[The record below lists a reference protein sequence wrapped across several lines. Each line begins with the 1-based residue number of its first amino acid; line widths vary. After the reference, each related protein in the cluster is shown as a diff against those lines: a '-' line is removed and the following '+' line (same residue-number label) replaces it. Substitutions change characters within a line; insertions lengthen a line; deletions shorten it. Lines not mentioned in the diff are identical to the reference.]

1 MWKRTR
7 SAKHLLAVFACW
19 PVGLCAA
26 AAQVSS
32 AGATLD
38 PAPAPASL
46 PDNYAAPSHK
56 AIDAILGA
64 ALRERPAARLRPLRV
79 VLCASARD
87 EGHLD
92 PGMHDYPLWRER
104 WSQLLARADAV
115 TVETADGWP
124 AEEQWRRADLV
135 VINSYNPAWALEKAG
150 SPRIARLVSDIDTFL
165 ARGGGLVVLHYA
177 LNAGVNGDALAARLG
192 LAWVSPPA
200 SYRHGANDWQLVES
214 HPLAAGLH
222 EFKVPDESYWN
233 LTGSLEAVGARVLMR
248 SIDEG
253 TPHPQMWTRE
263 AGKGRVFVS
272 IPGHYSYTYD
282 DPLYRILVFRGMM
295 WSAREPIDRLA
306 PLVPIGARFAS
317 EVTAESEPPGRALF
331 RGHCAVCHDRG
342 AAGAPPT
349 LTLGMLGARSIHG
362 ALTSGRMRA
371 QGQAL
376 SDGERR
382 TLAEYLSGERLDA
395 SPGRA
400 PKACEPQKRW
410 FEASNRAVGIGWGI
424 DAENTRLIPASE
436 AGLSAA
442 DVPAL
447 QLRWSFAFPGASH
460 AIAQPLVAGSGL
472 FVGSADGTVYALDAR
487 TGCAHWTFKATAE
500 VLGGIVIEPAA
511 HPRLFFADRLA
522 YVYALDAAT
531 GRLAWRVRADD
542 HPSATIMGTPVLQAG
557 RLLVP
562 VISFEENA
570 GGADYPCCTF
580 RGSLVAM
587 EAATGKSIWKRYT
600 VPQPAVERFKN
611 ALGVA
616 QFAPSGAGIW
626 SAPTI
631 DAKRGLIYFATG
643 NSYSEPTDD
652 SGDAVFAIDLDSGEP
667 KWHTQTLAG
676 DAWVMWDYLC
686 RHEPERVS
694 QPGCPGL
701 KHPGPDIDFTTSPVL
716 VHGRG
721 GKDILVA
728 GRKDGTTFGLDPL
741 SGHILWSARTSG
753 NPDPNAGAL
762 NFGLMTE
769 GDTVFVP
776 SVGTSFPNAAS
787 FIPTEDDGLYALDA
801 FSGQRRWAAKAAQDC
816 DRPTPCTG
824 LSAAPIGFPGV
835 VFAGATD
842 GYVRAYDSAT
852 GKVIWRFDTAHGFT
866 TLNGEAARGGAIGR
880 NSIMIAGGM
889 VYVGSGYSRLPGNVL
904 LAFAPR
910 KSP

>member
-1 MWKRTR
+1 MWKHNR
-7 SAKHLLAVFACW
+7 SAKYLLVALACW
-19 PVGLCAA
+19 SVGL
-26 AAQVSS
+26 S
-32 AGATLD
+32 ARLTAE
-38 PAPAPASL
+38 PAP
-46 PDNYAAPSHK
+46 
-56 AIDAILGA
+56 G
-64 ALRERPAARLRPLRV
+64 LRPLRV
-79 VLCASARD
+79 VLCASDRD

-104 WSQLLARADAV
+104 WSKLLAGADGV
-115 TVETADGWP
+115 TVETADVWP
-124 AEEQWRRADLV
+124 SAQQWARADLI

-150 SPRIARLVSDIDTFL
+150 SPRIARLGRDIDTFL
-165 ARGGGLVVLHYA
+165 ARGGGLVFLHYA

-192 LAWVSPPA
+192 LVWVSPPA
-200 SYRHGANDWQLVES
+200 SYRHGANDWQLDEG

-233 LTGSLEAVGARVLMR
+233 LTGSLDAVGARVLMR

-253 TPHPQMWTRE
+253 APHPQMWTRE

-272 IPGHYSYTYD
+272 IPGHYSSTYD
-282 DPLYRILVFRGMM
+282 DPIYRTLIFRGMM
-295 WSAREPIDRLA
+295 WSVREPVDRLA
-306 PLVPIGARFAS
+306 PLVPISVSGLP
-317 EVTAESEPPGRALF
+317 PPGPPGKALF
-331 RGHCAVCHDRG
+331 QSHCAVCHDRG

-349 LTLGMLGARSIHG
+349 VTLGMLGARSIHE
-362 ALTSGRMRA
+362 ALTNGRMRA
-371 QGQAL
+371 QGQSL
-376 SDGERR
+376 SDDERR
-382 TLAEYLSGERLDA
+382 TLSEYLSGQKLDA
-395 SPGRA
+395 SAGKA
-400 PKACEPQKRW
+400 PKACKPQERW
-410 FEASNRAVGIGWGI
+410 FVAGNRAVGVGWGI
-424 DAENTRLIPASE
+424 DAENTRLIPAAE

-442 DVPAL
+442 DVPDL
-447 QLRWSFAFPGASH
+447 QLTWSFAFPGVSH

-500 VLGGIVIEPAA
+500 VLGGIVIEPTA

-522 YVYALDAAT
+522 WVYAVDAVT
-531 GRLAWRVRADD
+531 GKLVWRVRADD

-600 VPQPAVERFKN
+600 IPHPAVEQFTN

-626 SAPTI
+626 SAPTV
-631 DAKRGLIYFATG
+631 DVERGLIYFATG

-652 SGDAVFAIDLDSGEP
+652 SGDAVFAIDLASGEP

-676 DAWVMWDYLC
+676 DAWVMWDHLC
-686 RHEPERVS
+686 HHDPERAS
-694 QPGCPGL
+694 LPGCPSL
-701 KHPGPDIDFTTSPVL
+701 KHPGPDIDITTSPML
-716 VHGRG
+716 VHGRD

-728 GRKDGTTFGLDPL
+728 GRKDGTTFGLDPV
-741 SGHILWSARTSG
+741 SGRILWSTRTSR

-762 NFGLMTE
+762 NFGLMAE
-769 GDTVFVP
+769 SETVFVP
-776 SVGTSFPNAAS
+776 SVGTNFPNAAS

-801 FSGQRRWAAKAAQDC
+801 FTGKQRWAAKVAQDC
-816 DRPTPCTG
+816 DRPTACTG

-842 GYVRAYDSAT
+842 GYVRAYDSAS
-852 GKVIWRFDTAHGFT
+852 GKVIWRFDTAREFT
-866 TLNGEAARGGAIGR
+866 TLNGEVARGGAIAR

-910 KSP
+910 KKSP

>member
-1 MWKRTR
+1 MWKRHR
-7 SAKHLLAVFACW
+7 SAKHLLAGIACW
-19 PVGLCAA
+19 SAGMCAVSAPVIP
-26 AAQVSS
+26 

-38 PAPAPASL
+38 PAQVALPA
-46 PDNYAAPSHK
+46 DYAAPSRK
-56 AIDAILGA
+56 TIDAILGA
-64 ALRERPAARLRPLRV
+64 ALTPKPAPRLRHLRV
-79 VLCASARD
+79 VLCASGRD

-104 WSQLLARADAV
+104 WSQLLSRADGV
-115 TVETADGWP
+115 SVETADGWP
-124 AEEQWRRADLV
+124 NTEQWRSADLI

-150 SPRIARLVSDIDTFL
+150 SRQIVKLAHDIDTFL
-165 ARGGGLVVLHYA
+165 ARGGGLVFLHYA

-200 SYRHGANDWQLVES
+200 SFRHGANDWQLDET

-233 LTGSLEAVGARVLMR
+233 LTGSLDAVGARILMR
-248 SIDEG
+248 SVDDG
-253 TPHPQMWTRE
+253 ASHPEMWTRE
-263 AGKGRVFVS
+263 VGKGRVFVS
-272 IPGHYSYTYD
+272 IPGHYAYTFD
-282 DPLYRILVFRGMM
+282 DPLYRILIFRGMM

-306 PLVPIGARFAS
+306 PLVLVGARVAS
-317 EVTAESEPPGRALF
+317 EPTVAADPPGKVLF
-331 RGHCAVCHDRG
+331 ESHCAVCHDRG

-349 LTLGMLGARSIHG
+349 LTLGMLGVRTIHE

-376 SDGERR
+376 SGGERR
-382 TLAEYLSGERLDA
+382 TLAEYLSGQKLDA
-395 SPGRA
+395 SLGRA

-410 FEASNRAVGIGWGI
+410 FEARNRAVGIGWGI
-424 DAENTRLIPASE
+424 DAENTRLIPATE

-442 DVPAL
+442 DVPSL
-447 QLRWSFAFPGASH
+447 QLKWALAFPGASH

-472 FVGSADGTVYALDAR
+472 FVGSADGTVRALDAR
-487 TGCAHWTFKATAE
+487 TGCEHWAFKATAE
-500 VLGGIVIEPAA
+500 VLGGIVIESTE
-511 HPRLFFADRLA
+511 HPHLFFADRLA
-522 YVYALDAAT
+522 YVYALDAAS
-531 GRLAWRVRADD
+531 GKLAWRVRADA
-542 HPSATIMGTPVLQAG
+542 HPSATIMGTPVLRAG

-570 GGADYPCCTF
+570 GGANYPCCTF

-587 EAATGKSIWKRYT
+587 EAVTGKSVWKRYT
-600 VPQPAVERFKN
+600 IPHPPVEQFKN
-611 ALGVA
+611 ALGVP

-626 SAPTI
+626 SAPTV
-631 DAKRGLIYFATG
+631 DAKRGLIYFTTG

-652 SGDAVFAIDLDSGEP
+652 STDAVFAIDLASGEP

-686 RHEPERVS
+686 HHESERAS

-716 VHGRG
+716 VHGRD

-728 GRKDGTTFGLDPL
+728 GRKDGTTFGLDPAA
-741 SGHILWSARTSG
+741 GRILWSTRTSR

-762 NFGLMTE
+762 NFGLMAE
-769 GDTVFVP
+769 GETVFMP
-776 SVGTSFPNAAS
+776 SVGTNFPNAAS
-787 FIPTEDDGLYALDA
+787 FVPTEDDGLYALDA
-801 FSGQRRWAAKAAQDC
+801 FTGEQRWAAKVSKDC

-842 GYVRAYDSAT
+842 GYVRAYDSAS
-852 GKVIWRFDTAHGFT
+852 GKVIWHFDTAREFS
-866 TLNGEAARGGAIGR
+866 TLNGEVAHGGAIGR
-880 NSIMIAGGM
+880 NSIMIAGGV

-904 LAFAPR
+904 LAFAPGT
-910 KSP
+910 PP